1 MISIIRKACIIIF
14 FLVLVVTLS
23 AACRVFLDN
32 VRSAAKVIRFCL
44 FKGIRAVTQCHVCI
58 MNMA

>member
-1 MISIIRKACIIIF
+1 MISIIRKACIIF
-14 FLVLVVTLS
+14 FLVLVATLS

-44 FKGIRAVTQCHVCI
+44 FKGIRAVTQRHVCI